1 MEQGGGFL
9 GLSTPPL
16 TRSQIQHACPAGLL
30 PLRVHWS
37 ISLVGHGE
45 CHLRTGQLGMVHVQ
59 TARIFCAH
67 APLSF
72 QTHWQ
77 NWSINIKIMVLRIR
91 DGDTRALHQAQSS
104 SEHGK
109 LCDCTGH
116 PDDTLRFTQFL
127 LRVVDLSGHGAYSRE
142 AWDEISTPPLD

>member
-1 MEQGGGFL
+1 MERGGGFL

-45 CHLRTGQLGMVHVQ
+45 CHLRTGQLGMVRVQ